1 LGFEVSLGGKTLY
14 FSGDTYYDKNEL
26 KKAYEAGQLKKGRYE
41 EMAFRDFSKYD
52 IIIHE
57 AGIPPIHTP

>member
-14 FSGDTYYDKNEL
+14 FSGDTYYDKNE
-26 KKAYEAGQLKKGRYE
+26 LKKGRYE